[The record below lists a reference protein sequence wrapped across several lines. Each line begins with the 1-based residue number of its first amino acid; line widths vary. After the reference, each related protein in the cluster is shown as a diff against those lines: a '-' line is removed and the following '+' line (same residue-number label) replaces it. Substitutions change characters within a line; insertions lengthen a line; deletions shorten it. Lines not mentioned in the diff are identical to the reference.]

1 MPGSIA
7 HRDSA
12 TRPPEPASPD
22 RGSVALGG
30 TEDVH
35 LTLFE
40 QQTTL
45 VIVECDTL
53 GQVVRWNPAAQHVFG
68 HEARHALGRPLR
80 ALVAPGEQQA
90 SFNALWHEALSGRR
104 VEQALRNVRADG
116 RSVHVY
122 WTLTPLLDA
131 QQRVLG
137 VMCAA
142 LDATEQRRRAALSPT
157 DKRLHAAQRLARLG
171 YLVWDLQSR
180 QASLSDE
187 ACEIL
192 GFAPHTTITREG
204 LMGRIVGGERPAI
217 EAQIA
222 QAKASRE
229 PEVEFCARFETVQ
242 GAIKILRVCI
252 LNEYGPAPDHTL
264 RSSLVTIHDISG
276 QHAAQEALADS
287 QERLDNAQQIA
298 RLGDWEWDWN
308 RNRARLSKEALRL
321 LDRPRDWN
329 PSESELLRSL
339 PAEDRPR
346 IVALYQNAMAQQQP
360 ELRYEFRLTKE
371 GMGTRDIFVISNIEY
386 NPDGSP
392 ARTRGIMQD
401 ITELKSYQRQLH
413 ELSFFDSLTQLP
425 NRALF
430 IDRFRQALSDATWH
444 QHCLGVMMLD
454 LDRFKQINDSLG
466 HGVGDELLKQTALRL
481 KEALRDYDTVARL
494 SGDEF
499 AIILPEVRQATD
511 LGVIAGKVVKAFAHP
526 FNLAGRSV
534 VVTASLGIAF
544 FPDDGKGVDE
554 LLQYAD
560 AALYHAKETGRNSF
574 QFYSKELTQ
583 HASERLSLET
593 ELRQALQRDQLEL
606 YYQPKWDLV
615 SGALVGAEAL
625 MRWNHPTRG
634 MVPPD
639 KFIGIAEETGLIVQM
654 GEWALRAAC
663 AAACQWNAGRATPL
677 KIAVNLSPRQFAAPG
692 FVDLVHDA
700 LRTSGCHPE
709 WIELEITESL
719 LLDAR
724 SNIRSMLEA
733 LSSTGMTIA
742 IDDFGTG
749 FSALSYLTR
758 FPVQTLK
765 IDRSFVRELPQDH
778 GSAELV
784 KAIVTLAGSL
794 HMSLVAE
801 GVETDGQAI
810 HLRNLGCQMAQ
821 GFLFAKP
828 LPKPQFEDL
837 IRQCDSA
844 TAPLHPLPAQAA

>member
-7 HRDSA
+7 HSDSDP
-12 TRPPEPASPD
+12 RPGE
-22 RGSVALGG
+22 RGSPPLARAPSGP
-30 TEDVH
+30 DDDH

-40 QQTTL
+40 QQTAI

-53 GQVVRWNPAAQHVFG
+53 GRVQRWNPAAQQVFG
-68 HEARHALGRPLR
+68 YDANQALGKPLG
-80 ALVAPGEQQA
+80 ALVVPEEHQDAFE
-90 SFNALWHEALSGRR
+90 SLWRDALAGHR
-104 VEQALRNVRADG
+104 VEKAMRNTCADG
-116 RSVHVY
+116 HSIHAY
-122 WTLTPLLDA
+122 WTLTPLYES
-131 QQRVLG
+131 RCGVIG

-142 LDATEQRRRAALSPT
+142 LDATDQRRDAALSQS
-157 DKRLHAAQRLARLG
+157 DKRLRAAQRLARLG
-171 YLVWDLQSR
+171 YLVWDLNTR
-180 QASLSDE
+180 QAALSDE

-192 GFAPHTTITREG
+192 GFPAKTLITREG
-204 LMGRIVGGERPAI
+204 LMSRITNGERPAI

-222 QAKASRE
+222 QAQAVRE
-229 PEVEFCARFETVQ
+229 SEIEFCASFQTVQ
-242 GAIKILRVCI
+242 GAIKILRVVVF
-252 LNEYGPAPDHTL
+252 NEYAPDHAL
-264 RSSLVTIHDISG
+264 RSSLVTIQDISG
-276 QHAAQEALADS
+276 QRADQQALAES
-287 QERLDNAQQIA
+287 QARLDDAQKIA
-298 RLGDWEWDWN
+298 RIGDWEWDWN
-308 RNRARLSKEALRL
+308 RRTAKLSKEALRL
-321 LDRPRDWN
+321 LDRPLGWN
-329 PSESELLRSL
+329 PTDRDLIGSL
-339 PAEDRPR
+339 PPDDAPR
-346 IVALYQNAMAQQQP
+346 VTALFDNAIQQRADTV
-360 ELRYEFRLTKE
+360 RYEIRLPCKDNK
-371 GMGTRDIFVISNIEY
+371 GARDIFTLATLEY

-392 ARTRGIMQD
+392 ARVKAIMQD

-430 IDRFRQALSDATWH
+430 IDRFRQALSDAAWH

-466 HGVGDELLKQTALRL
+466 HGVGDELLKQTARRL

-511 LGVIAGKVVKAFAHP
+511 LGVIASKVVKAFADP
-526 FNLAGRSV
+526 FTLAGRDV
-534 VVTASLGIAF
+534 VVTASLGIALY
-544 FPDDGKGVDE
+544 PDDGKEVDA

-560 AALYHAKETGRNSF
+560 AALYHAKANGRNSF

-593 ELRQALQRDQLEL
+593 ELRQALQREQLEL
-606 YYQPKWDLV
+606 FYQPKWDLS
-615 SGALVGAEAL
+615 SGGLVGAEAL
-625 MRWNHPTRG
+625 MRWRHPTRG
-634 MVPPD
+634 LVPPD

-654 GEWALRAAC
+654 GEWALRSACTAASK
-663 AAACQWNAGRATPL
+663 WNARRATPL
-677 KIAVNLSPRQFAAPG
+677 KVAVNLSPRQFATAG
-692 FVDLVHDA
+692 FVDLVRDIIQQ
-700 LRTSGCHPE
+700 SGCRPE
-709 WIELEITESL
+709 WVELEITESL

-724 SNIRSMLEA
+724 ANIRSMLEA
-733 LSSTGMTIA
+733 LSATGLTIA

-749 FSALSYLTR
+749 YSALSYLTR

-784 KAIVTLAGSL
+784 KAIISLAGSL

-828 LPKPQFEDL
+828 LPQAQFEEL
-837 IRQCDSA
+837 ILQCDGA

>member
-1 MPGSIA
+1 
-7 HRDSA
+7 
-12 TRPPEPASPD
+12 
-22 RGSVALGG
+22 
-30 TEDVH
+30 
-35 LTLFE
+35 F
-40 QQTTL
+40 Q
-45 VIVECDTL
+45 
-53 GQVVRWNPAAQHVFG
+53 
-68 HEARHALGRPLR
+68 
-80 ALVAPGEQQA
+80 
-90 SFNALWHEALSGRR
+90 ALWSEALTGRCA
-104 VEQALRNVRADG
+104 EQAVRNVRADG
-116 RSVHVY
+116 RPLHVY
-122 WTLTPLLDA
+122 WTLTPLHDA
-131 QQRVLG
+131 RRGVLG
-137 VMCAA
+137 VMCAG
-142 LDATEQRRRAALSPT
+142 LDANEQRRDAAQT
-157 DKRLHAAQRLARLG
+157 EGDKRLRAAQRVARLG
-171 YLVWDLQSR
+171 YLAWDLQTRRATPS
-180 QASLSDE
+180 E
-187 ACEIL
+187 EVCEIL
-192 GFAPHTTITREG
+192 GFARHATISRED
-204 LMGRIVGGERPAI
+204 LMSRIVGGERPAI
-217 EAQIA
+217 EAQLA
-222 QAKASRE
+222 QARAARE
-229 PEVEFCARFETVQ
+229 PETEFCARFQTVQ
-242 GAIKILRVCI
+242 GAIKILRVGV
-252 LNEYGPAPDHTL
+252 LNEFGPAPEHAL
-264 RSSLVTIHDISG
+264 RGSFVTIQDITG

-321 LDRPRDWN
+321 LAKPLDWE
-329 PSESELLRSL
+329 PTVKELVNSL

-346 IVALYQNAMAQQQP
+346 ISALYDAAMAQRQP
-360 ELRYEFRLTKE
+360 ELRYEFRMDKE
-371 GMGTRDIFVISNIEY
+371 GMGTRDIFVVSNIEY

-392 ARTRGIMQD
+392 ARTRGILQD

-430 IDRFRQALSDATWH
+430 IDRFRQALSDAAWH

-544 FPDDGKGVDE
+544 FPDDGKGVDD

-583 HASERLSLET
+583 HASERLSLES

-606 YYQPKWDLV
+606 YYQPKWDLA
-615 SGALVGAEAL
+615 SGGLVGAEAL

-634 MVPPD
+634 LVPPD
-639 KFIGIAEETGLIVQM
+639 KFICIAEETGLIVQM

-663 AAACQWNAGRATPL
+663 AAACQWNAGRAAPL
-677 KIAVNLSPRQFAAPG
+677 KIAVNLSPRQFAAAG
-692 FVDLVHDA
+692 FVDLVQDA
-700 LRTSGCHPE
+700 LRESGCRPE

-801 GVETDGQAI
+801 GVETDGQAV

-828 LPKPQFEDL
+828 LPKAQFEDL

-844 TAPLHPLPAQAA
+844 TAPLHPLPAQVA